1 MKKKTIN
8 VYKMSKKMI
17 KCCIFDLDGTLL
29 NTLDTITYYVNLT
42 LKNHNIEPISKDEC
56 CRFVGSG
63 ATNLIRRA
71 LKSRGID
78 DDVTVEKYLC
88 EYKAAYDSNPYYL
101 TESYPGIYELLAELK
116 KQGVRL
122 AVLSNKQHSAV
133 VKAVSHF
140 FTDVFDAVW
149 GDTGDMPIKPSP
161 EGIYRIIRDFGV
173 DASECAYIGDSDVDA
188 VTGINANVALN
199 ISVLWGFR
207 TEDELKQAGGKTFV
221 NQACEIFDLI
231 N

>member
-1 MKKKTIN
+1 
-8 VYKMSKKMI
+8 MI

-29 NTLDTITYYVNLT
+29 DTLDTITHYVNLT
-42 LKNHNIEPISKDEC
+42 LENHNIEPISKEEC

-63 ATNLIRRA
+63 AKNLICRA

-140 FTDVFDAVW
+140 FTDIFDAVW

-207 TEDELKQAGGKTFV
+207 TREQLLAAGAELFVDKTSQIL
-221 NQACEIFDLI
+221 NLI
-231 N
+231 DSFKLK